1 MSKSLFFVC
10 PANKMDAAEES
21 FFSNM
26 AVPILTAKDFRG
38 LSSQRL
44 LSQVSMNRN
53 NRCLAESHPKK

>member
-26 AVPILTAKDFRG
+26 AVPILTAKDFPGIVITTTPFAGQYEQKQLTPCRKP
-38 LSSQRL
+38 S
-44 LSQVSMNRN
+44 
-53 NRCLAESHPKK
+53 

>member
-26 AVPILTAKDFRG
+26 AVPILTAKDFPG
-38 LSSQRL
+38 IVIMTTPFAGQYELKQ
-44 LSQVSMNRN
+44 
-53 NRCLAESHPKK
+53 